1 MGIPRNW
8 SWHDDRQWA
17 QSRLVKNGDKW
28 FDQEQSK
35 VFDWRLETRSE
46 DVAGTSYRIGEML
59 IRDNKTTGE
68 ITMSL
73 DIEDATR
80 RSWDHP

>member
-35 VFDWRLETRSE
+35 TFDWRLEVRSE
-46 DVAGTSYRIGEML
+46 DVAGTSFRIGEML
-59 IRDNKTTGE
+59 IRDNKATGE
-68 ITMSL
+68 MTMSL

-80 RSWDHP
+80 RSWDHS